1 MASTVAPT
9 LPPAARLS
17 EFTAF
22 FDALSSI
29 SSEDREPDATT
40 ASRCPPSPQQSLSPE
55 SPKFKSDTSF
65 PRARSDSLHQG
76 STQAGPSGQHRSL
89 SPPPPL
95 PSGPSTPLS
104 AAPTDY
110 FSSFLYSST
119 SSSAASSLH
128 PMSATA
134 DSSTAAPIKSVSVPH
149 HSKQGKLCLFAC
161 RVVPDLGPA
170 AAVPRGHA
178 RRGSLG
184 KMRMA
189 GQDEPHTVWRTWQE
203 FVEFSASLTAAFPDD
218 RLNPAS
224 PTTLAPPVPRLS
236 KKVSL
241 FVTRSTHAQR
251 QNELDAFCQRLFDM
265 PAEVK
270 QSMLVREFFRFRP
283 DDRLGLPSSGTHS
296 AASSRSALNSPA
308 QFESA
313 FDAPPIPAWLA
324 AGDPE
329 NDLAFNDETIKA
341 TNPRM
346 LRPKLAIK
354 ISSPNLRGTVRGFGR
369 DDESSFLSPISGVS
383 NKAGAGLLRHF
394 EPQDALSRA
403 DSSFS
408 MATMSSARTIT
419 PSPVAPVPTVA
430 AGSMART
437 IRKKASGGLRHIRS
451 LGDLRSSNKKVTA
464 IDEPVPALPAFPPL
478 PPAPSPSMSPSM
490 ERAATQPLPGPHFQ
504 APISSSSSRRPSA
517 GLPSPSARGP
527 YMAQTAPARENMRH
541 ARGSKSSISSF
552 EDLWGTAFPSTFRQ
566 TPSGR
571 VECVR
576 TDEFGRPVNGTKRLS
591 GVGVPARTNSF
602 GHASTVRPPMY
613 RHGRHTSTTSVSS
626 IDSARS
632 GGSSPS
638 MSMTMSRSRS
648 SGGSEMCPTPPTPAM
663 EWSASKS
670 SNEGGHSKDKVI
682 AGKYYVENGV
692 LLENNM
698 VPPPP
703 FFPVPPPMQFA
714 YSQDGL
720 PHTPRSSASSTHRT
734 ALQNHARKST
744 GEPVPPTPRSRS
756 GSMISSRR
764 VPILSQSSLDPI
776 LSSPAGSSNASSP
789 CTVGGSNGGSWTF
802 KLLHPQENVLLRVSR
817 ASLVGDKL
825 DIEQLRQ
832 DVVAKFKASG
842 VTLPGGDGECAGEWG
857 LAWTPRPTSG
867 AGAMGTK
874 LIISQGDLDACLQ
887 EHQDAVAAGGLASK
901 IVLKVIC

>member
-29 SSEDREPDATT
+29 SSEDREPNAATT
-40 ASRCPPSPQQSLSPE
+40 SHCSPSPQPPLSPE
-55 SPKFKSDTSF
+55 SPMFKSDTFF
-65 PRARSDSLHQG
+65 PRAQSDSLHQG
-76 STQAGPSGQHRSL
+76 STQAGPSTQHRSL

-104 AAPTDY
+104 TAPTDY
-110 FSSFLYSST
+110 FSSSLYSST

-128 PMSATA
+128 PMAATA
-134 DSSTAAPIKSVSVPH
+134 DSSIAALIKSVSVPH

-161 RVVPDLGPA
+161 RVVPDLGAA
-170 AAVPRGHA
+170 AAVPRHA

-218 RLNPAS
+218 RLNAAS

-241 FVTRSTHAQR
+241 FITRSTHAQR
-251 QNELDAFCQRLFDM
+251 QNELDTFCQRLFDM
-265 PAEVK
+265 PLEVK

-283 DDRLGLPSSGTHS
+283 DDRLGLPSSTTNS

-308 QFESA
+308 HFESA
-313 FDAPPIPAWLA
+313 FDAPPVPAWLA

-341 TNPRM
+341 VNPRT

-369 DDESSFLSPISGVS
+369 DDESSFLSPVSGVS

-451 LGDLRSSNKKVTA
+451 LGDLRSSNKKTMA
-464 IDEPVPALPAFPPL
+464 TDEPVPAMPTFPPL
-478 PPAPSPSMSPSM
+478 PPAPSPAMSISM
-490 ERAATQPLPGPHFQ
+490 ERAATQPLPGSRFQ

-591 GVGVPARTNSF
+591 GVGAPTRTNSF

-613 RHGRHTSTTSVSS
+613 RHGRHTSTTSISS

-670 SNEGGHSKDKVI
+670 SNEGGQSKDKVI

-703 FFPVPPPMQFA
+703 FFPVPPPMQYA

-734 ALQNHARKST
+734 ALQNHARKSS
-744 GEPVPPTPRSRS
+744 GEPIPPTPRSRS

-789 CTVGGSNGGSWTF
+789 CTVGGASGGNWTF

-825 DIEQLRQ
+825 DLEQLRQ

-842 VTLPGGDGECAGEWG
+842 VALPGGDGEGAGEWG
-857 LAWTPRPTSG
+857 LAWTPRPSSG

-874 LIISQGDLDACLQ
+874 LVISQEDLDACLQ
-887 EHQDAVAAGGLASK
+887 EHQEAVAAGGLAGK